1 MLNTDQ
7 FYGKIEKTVKRRK
20 TELNITREQLKR
32 LYKYEQKE
40 KGEET
45 SR

>member
-1 MLNTDQ
+1 MSEVNE
-7 FYGKIEKTVKRRK
+7 KINPKGGRVI
-20 TELNITREQLKR
+20 NITGEQLKR